1 MVSSKLDDLQD
12 QDDLGLFA
20 KITQHVALAKSHMLS
35 ISHSTAKPA
44 DSRSSISEVTLTSTF
59 STCGLI
65 MGTYSAVIIS
75 HGNLKF
81 S

>member
-1 MVSSKLDDLQD
+1 MVSSKLDDLHD

-35 ISHSTAKPA
+35 ISHSTVKPA
-44 DSRSSISEVTLTSTF
+44 DLRSSMSEVTLTSTF

-65 MGTYSAVIIS
+65 IGTYSTMTIS
-75 HGNLKF
+75 YGNF
-81 S
+81 EFY